1 MKRHTYL
8 TKKNINIEVIEIK
21 DHKIK
26 VNINN
31 PSNGFIPGIMLEY
44 DRYLKNC
51 INSKVDVYYSEK
63 KDLNKLRIKNLN

>member
-31 PSNGFIPGIMLEY
+31 PSNGFIP
-44 DRYLKNC
+44 
-51 INSKVDVYYSEK
+51 V
-63 KDLNKLRIKNLN
+63 